1 MYIITWH
8 VERLQRLTDRFSNK
22 AATLTKLS
30 QERASSGHSGLQLSE
45 MTKVGVTRILK
56 ELPDELE
63 DSIMDR
69 QVYSDPILNVDL
81 AFNI

>member
-1 MYIITWH
+1 MYVITWH
-8 VERLQRLTDRFSNK
+8 IERLQRLTDRFSNK

-30 QERASSGHSGLQLSE
+30 QERVSSGHLGLQLSE

-56 ELPDELE
+56 ELSDELE

-69 QVYSDPILNVDL
+69 QVYGDPILDVDL